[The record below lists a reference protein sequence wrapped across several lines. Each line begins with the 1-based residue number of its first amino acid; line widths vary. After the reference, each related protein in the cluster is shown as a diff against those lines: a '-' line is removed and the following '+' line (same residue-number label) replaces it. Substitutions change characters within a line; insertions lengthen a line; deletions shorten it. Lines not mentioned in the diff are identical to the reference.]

1 MTQRPGTLRSEA
13 PSRRPVPVGELLGAW
28 HAVMRGDF
36 HRSPS
41 RPFPVTPTPDAH
53 AGSAA
58 TVWQPVDGETP
69 VLVVGC
75 GGSSGASTVALLL
88 AQAVGRARVVEC
100 APGSCSGL
108 AGASEAELGT
118 VADGWAQGARGD
130 VLIQRRTDP
139 IVTVTAVPAPPL
151 APSEIAVTVVDCW
164 WEFGQ
169 AMASPVWLGDL
180 ARTCERVV
188 FVARGSVPGLRRL
201 ETCLAMAG
209 ADRCHVVVTGVTERR
224 WPRHV
229 ESAMEPLSRQLRASG
244 RLHCLP
250 DHPGL
255 SLCGITPSPLPRS
268 FDQVAS
274 LLLKGLLP

>member
-1 MTQRPGTLRSEA
+1 MTQRSSTLRHGLDA
-13 PSRRPVPVGELLGAW
+13 PSRRPVPVGELLDAW

-36 HRSPS
+36 RRGAT
-41 RPFPVTPTPDAH
+41 RPTTPTTVPTDPTP
-53 AGSAA
+53 
-58 TVWQPVDGETP
+58 TVWQPAGGETP

-88 AQAVGRARVVEC
+88 AHAAGRARVVEC

-108 AGASEAELGT
+108 AGASEAELGE
-118 VADGWAQGARGD
+118 VADGWVQGSRGD
-130 VLIQRRTDP
+130 VLIQRRSDP
-139 IVTVTAVPAPPL
+139 LMGAAAVPAPPL
-151 APSEIAVTVVDCW
+151 AIGEGGVTVVDCW

-169 AMASPVWLGDL
+169 VLASPGWLGDL
-180 ARTCERVV
+180 ARSCPRVV
-188 FVARGSVPGLRRL
+188 LVARGSVPGLRRL

-209 ADRCHVVVTGVTERR
+209 GGRCRVLVTGVTERR

-229 ESAMEPLSRQLRASG
+229 EASMGPLARQLRASG
-244 RLHCLP
+244 HLYCLP

-255 SLCGITPSPLPRS
+255 SLSGITPAALPKS
-268 FDQVAS
+268 FDPTAS

>member
-1 MTQRPGTLRSEA
+1 MTQRSGALRPAAGA

-36 HRSPS
+36 RRSTT
-41 RPFPVTPTPDAH
+41 RPAATTRIPD
-53 AGSAA
+53 SPA
-58 TVWQPVDGETP
+58 TVWQPADGEIP

-75 GGSSGASTVALLL
+75 GGSCGASTVALLL
-88 AQAVGRARVVEC
+88 AEAAGRARVVEC

-108 AGASEAELGT
+108 AGASEAELGE
-118 VADGWAQGARGD
+118 VAGGWVQGSRGD
-130 VLIQRRTDP
+130 VLIQRRSDP
-139 IVTVTAVPAPPL
+139 LVAVAAVPAPPPVTGDAGL
-151 APSEIAVTVVDCW
+151 TVVDCW

-169 AMASPVWLGDL
+169 ALASSGWLGDL
-180 ARTCERVV
+180 ARACPRVTL
-188 FVARGSVPGLRRL
+188 VARGSVPGLRRL

-209 ADRCHVVVTGVTERR
+209 GDRCRVVVTGVSERR

-229 ESAMEPLSRQLRASG
+229 EASMGPLARQRRASG
-244 RLHCLP
+244 HLYCLP

-255 SLCGITPSPLPRS
+255 SLSGLTPAPLPKS
-268 FDQVAS
+268 FDPTAS